1 MWVFTPQGFYSVVVH
16 RDDPS
21 LVLVRARAREDL
33 ENLQTQLP
41 GLVIFEDAA
50 ADYLYRA
57 IVKREDWKRALAEL
71 ADAMDYDNFKDAVTE
86 RQGEERHRLYLRVWG
101 VMLALQPKRW
111 SDFGFG
117 NGQTTLPLDDGDHL
131 WGDLRAWDE
140 PGAVPEHE
148 GGLPLVRRARR
159 RRARNGS
166 KGKGKGKS

>member
-41 GLVIFEDAA
+41 GLVIFEDDA

-57 IVKREDWKRALAEL
+57 IVNREDWKRALAEL

-101 VMLALQPKRW
+101 VMLALQPKKW

-117 NGQTTLPLDDGDHL
+117 NGQSMLPLDDGDHL
-131 WGDLRAWDE
+131 WGDLQWD
-140 PGAVPEHE
+140 GAGVPEHE
-148 GGLPLVRRARR
+148 GGLPVVRRARR
-159 RRARNGS
+159 RRARKGQ
-166 KGKGKGKS
+166 GKGKKA

>member
-41 GLVIFEDAA
+41 GLVIFEDTS

-57 IVKREDWKRALAEL
+57 IVNREDWKHALAEL
-71 ADAMDYDNFKDAVTE
+71 ADAMDYDNFKDAVTD

-101 VMLALQPKRW
+101 VMLALQPRKWR
-111 SDFGFG
+111 DFGFG
-117 NGQTTLPLDDGDHL
+117 GGQGMLPLDDGDHL
-131 WGDLRAWDE
+131 WGDVHWD
-140 PGAVPEHE
+140 GAAGVPEHE
-148 GGLPLVRRARR
+148 GGLPVVRRSRR
-159 RRARNGS
+159 RRARKGV
-166 KGKGKGKS
+166 GKGKKA